1 MDTTTQPQQ
10 YSDIAVI
17 FVLLYTLISVVAMS
31 VYFAKKSKL
40 YLLWT
45 LTVGWFL
52 AFVAG
57 FLLVDLFNTGWLGA
71 LASIFLI
78 LLSLGIWLTWF
89 GYPAPDASRNRT
101 PQSHVQQEIERLH
114 RLGGVVP
121 RRQST
126 STTPLRFPTTPPPPL
141 SPAQRKKIKKQRNRP
156 STAPQPSTPPTQRR
170 KRTTP
175 STPPNPSPPAR
186 DPYARK
192 GTQVSFTYT
201 NNKGVTKSR
210 RVQITEIDDY
220 YLHGIDLDIHQ
231 MRTFSL
237 NKIHHREVT
246 NINTGE
252 IIQVKNL

>member
-1 MDTTTQPQQ
+1 MDTVAQPQH
-10 YSDIAVI
+10 YSTLALI

-57 FLLVDLFNTGWLGA
+57 FLLVELFNTGWLGA
-71 LASIFLI
+71 IASIFLS

-89 GYPAPDASRNRT
+89 GYPAPDSACASNRA
-101 PQSHVQQEIERLH
+101 PQSNVQAEIASLR
-114 RLGGVVP
+114 RLGAT
-121 RRQST
+121 RRQAESI
-126 STTPLRFPTTPPPPL
+126 TPPRFPTTPPPPL
-141 SPAQRKKIKKQRNRP
+141 TPAQRKKIKKQRRNP
-156 STAPQPSTPPTQRR
+156 SIPKTPTPPT
-170 KRTTP
+170 
-175 STPPNPSPPAR
+175 R

-201 NNKGVTKSR
+201 NNKGITKSR